1 MGDLQDLKKLFKKKN
16 VLVFD
21 LETTGFSTEKELFGD
36 YRYKCYKDDK
46 NYRNARIIQVG
57 WKFVED
63 WSGSFDT
70 ENVQAQYRK
79 SPDIKRISNSEFHG
93 ITLDCVNKHGKSFKN
108 ILDKCGFGHA
118 IENADYI
125 IAHNSKFDIPILLNE
140 LYRIGYK
147 RKEEKILS
155 LLDTG
160 GIICTL
166 KYGKAICDG
175 SYKLSSFY
183 YHYYK
188 CEPKNTHKA
197 DGDVK
202 ILLEILN
209 KVVKDPI
216 CKQSKK

>member
-1 MGDLQDLKKLFKKKN
+1 MPVTFTN
-16 VLVFD
+16 
-21 LETTGFSTEKELFGD
+21 
-36 YRYKCYKDDK
+36 
-46 NYRNARIIQVG
+46 N
-57 WKFVED
+57 
-63 WSGSFDT
+63 
-70 ENVQAQYRK
+70 
-79 SPDIKRISNSEFHG
+79 
-93 ITLDCVNKHGKSFKN
+93 FKN

-140 LYRIGYK
+140 LHRIKYK
-147 RKEEKILS
+147 RKEDKILN

-175 SYKLSSFY
+175 SYKLASFY
-183 YHYYK
+183 QHYYH
-188 CEPKNTHKA
+188 CEPENTHKA

-216 CKQSKK
+216 CTQI